1 VIRSRR
7 AALLALAFLV
17 AACSAQVVAP
27 RPTATPE
34 SSATAPATARPTNAA
49 SDVVYLRASSSG
61 KQAILAI
68 DVRTGQT
75 LRSLNDGAVSSDG
88 RTVYWT
94 EPALGGTKTT
104 VHAADLVTGAELR
117 TFTVDGDLRPAGDP
131 QMFSPLAGD
140 GRLSSDGRRLALMN
154 TPFKIDGDWVT
165 KLAVM
170 DTATGALV
178 SSVELRDQNTYS
190 FVTFAP
196 DAKSL
201 FLEQY
206 GGATRT
212 RAFDMTTGKLVDA
225 TDLGLTFAGFR
236 TAGLLSPDKRWLYR
250 LDSGSPTTNC
260 TSTDGPSCV
269 PNATSPY
276 IVALDLAARH
286 ATQLTLPA
294 AQGSSNFEK
303 YMLWSLAI
311 TPDGSTLYAVNPA
324 IGVIDEVD
332 TQRMSLRRTAPI
344 TVARAAPDALAA
356 IAQFFLPVAE
366 AKRYVTTGAVISPDG
381 RALYAAGPDGL
392 AVIDTASLTSRTVW
406 QQRHQFD
413 ALRLSSDG
421 RRLYAMDNMAGRLL
435 VIDTGT
441 GASLGDVALQWSTAI
456 LRIDSP

>member
-1 VIRSRR
+1 
-7 AALLALAFLV
+7 LALAFLV
-17 AACSAQVVAP
+17 AACGAQAAAP
-27 RPTATPE
+27 RPTATLE
-34 SSATAPATARPTNAA
+34 SSASATATQRPTNSAN
-49 SDVVYLRASSSG
+49 DIVYVRVSSSG
-61 KQAILAI
+61 KQALLAI

-75 LRSLNDGAVSSDG
+75 LHSLNDGAVSSDG

-104 VHAADLVTGAELR
+104 VHVADLVTGAELH

-154 TPFKIDGDWVT
+154 TPFKINGDWLT

-178 SSVELRDQNTYS
+178 SAVELRDQNTYS

-206 GGATRT
+206 GGGAART
-212 RAFDMTTGKLVDA
+212 RVFDMTAGKVVDA
-225 TDLGLTFAGFR
+225 TGDGLTITGFR
-236 TAGLLSPDKRWLYR
+236 TTGVLSPDKRWLFR
-250 LDSGSPTTNC
+250 LDTGRQTTNC

-276 IVALDLAARH
+276 IAALDLAARS

-332 TQRMSLRRTAPI
+332 TQRMSLRRTAAI
-344 TVARAAPDALAA
+344 TIARAAPDALAA
-356 IAQFFLPVAE
+356 IAQFFFPVAE
-366 AKRYVTTGAVISPDG
+366 AKRSLTSGAVLSPDG
-381 RALYAAGPDGL
+381 RTLYVAGFAGL
-392 AVIDTASLTSRTVW
+392 GVIDTASLTSRAVW
-406 QQRHQFD
+406 QPLRSFD
-413 ALRLSSDG
+413 TLRLSSDG
-421 RRLYAMDNMAGRLL
+421 RRLYAMDNMAGRLM